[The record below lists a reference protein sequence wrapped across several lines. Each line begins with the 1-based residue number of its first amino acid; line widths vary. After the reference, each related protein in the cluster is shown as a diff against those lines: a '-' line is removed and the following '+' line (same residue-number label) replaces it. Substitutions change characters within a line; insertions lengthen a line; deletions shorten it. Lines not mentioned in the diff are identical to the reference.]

1 MEKAR
6 DIMSFP
12 AISVNEDQALQDT
25 IELLAENRF
34 SGVPVV
40 DSEGKPIGVIS
51 DTDIIRYS
59 HKVNVVPKTNLSGWI
74 SPYADVNDLVS
85 IRKGMDNL
93 HRTRVGAVMTRK
105 VYTVTEDAPANE
117 IARLMNRRNINR
129 IPVVDSEGKLVG
141 VVTRADMVQCMAKL

>member
-6 DIMSFP
+6 DIMSYP
-12 AISVNEDQALQDT
+12 AISVNEDQTLQET
-25 IELLAENRF
+25 IELLAEHRF

-40 DSEGKPIGVIS
+40 NSAGKPIGIIS

-59 HKVNVVPKTNLSGWI
+59 HQVKVVPKTNLSGWI

-85 IRKGMDNL
+85 MRKGMDSL
-93 HRTRVGAVMTRK
+93 HRTRVGTVMTRK

-117 IARLMNRRNINR
+117 IARLMNKRNINR
-129 IPVVDSEGKLVG
+129 IPVVDSEGRLVG